1 MPIVPVIGPAGAGK
15 SQVIE
20 NLRRPGQVLLDYT
33 SLYAAVGGVQRDPVT
48 GRYPVRLDGDPA
60 IGLVAALKDYAVDQ
74 AVRRELDGY
83 VTSSSRDDIERLER
97 ITGEKAIIVDPG
109 EAVTK
114 ARLADPATGVLS
126 DECAK
131 ALRRWYG

>member
-1 MPIVPVIGPAGAGK
+1 MPIIPIIGPAGAGK
-15 SQVIE
+15 SQIID

-33 SLYAAVGGVQRDPVT
+33 GLYAAIGGVQRDAS
-48 GRYPVRLDGDPA
+48 GRYPVRVDGDPL
-60 IGLVAALKDYAVDQ
+60 IGLVAALKDYAVEQ
-74 AVRRELDGY
+74 AVTRELDGY

-97 ITGEKAIIVDPG
+97 ITGQPATIVDPG

-114 ARLADPATGVLS
+114 ARLADPVTGVLS
-126 DECAK
+126 EECKK

>member
-1 MPIVPVIGPAGAGK
+1 MPIVPVVGPAGAGK

-20 NLRRPGQVLLDYT
+20 ELRRPGQVLLDYT
-33 SLYAAVGGVQRDPVT
+33 GLYAAIGGVQRDPAT
-48 GRYPVRLDGDPA
+48 GRYPVRVDGDPA

-97 ITGEKAIIVDPG
+97 ITGQEAVIVDPG
-109 EAVTK
+109 EQVTR
-114 ARLADPATGVLS
+114 ARLADPATGELS
-126 DECAK
+126 AECIK
-131 ALRRWYG
+131 ALSRWYR